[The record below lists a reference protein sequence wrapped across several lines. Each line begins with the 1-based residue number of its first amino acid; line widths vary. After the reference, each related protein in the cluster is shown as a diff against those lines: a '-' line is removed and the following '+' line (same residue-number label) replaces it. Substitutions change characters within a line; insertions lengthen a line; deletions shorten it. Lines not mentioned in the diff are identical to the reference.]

1 MLKRNI
7 GFATLLLIAGL
18 AGCQHASEV
27 ANEPQT
33 PEAQCAKTA
42 HLQYDRL
49 QEDVRRQTRNPSYKF
64 SFTSHYAN
72 KLGQCLIVT
81 ESPYDTQDS
90 SWHGMRSRCWAPPAS
105 SLLHLARETVKSHR
119 RVVLFIQEE
128 LGVGSKRMQAWS
140 ANLKKSSTLSRKL
153 YWSSR
158 RCSMCA
164 GLKTAF
170 RCARL
175 STRICSFR
183 ISILAKP
190 ELRSRMN
197 VAEL

>member
-49 QEDVRRQTRNPSYKF
+49 QEDVRRQTKNPSYKF

-81 ESPYDTQDS
+81 ESPYDTQVVV
-90 SWHGMRSRCWAPPAS
+90 GTGCRSRCWAPPAS
-105 SLLHLARETVKSHR
+105 SLLHLARETGKSPVALFCLSKRNSAWVRKGCKRGVQISR
-119 RVVLFIQEE
+119 RVRRSHESFT
-128 LGVGSKRMQAWS
+128 GVV
-140 ANLKKSSTLSRKL
+140 
-153 YWSSR
+153 
-158 RCSMCA
+158 A
-164 GLKTAF
+164 GV
-170 RCARL
+170 RCAQG
-175 STRICSFR
+175 
-183 ISILAKP
+183 
-190 ELRSRMN
+190 
-197 VAEL
+197 

>member
-1 MLKRNI
+1 MQKSVLGSSSELFAAFSKRD
-7 GFATLLLIAGL
+7 G
-18 AGCQHASEV
+18 EV
-27 ANEPQT
+27 A
-33 PEAQCAKTA
+33 
-42 HLQYDRL
+42 
-49 QEDVRRQTRNPSYKF
+49 
-64 SFTSHYAN
+64 
-72 KLGQCLIVT
+72 
-81 ESPYDTQDS
+81 
-90 SWHGMRSRCWAPPAS
+90 
-105 SLLHLARETVKSHR
+105 R